1 MRSLWPTIG
10 GIALVAVTVVAGPAP
25 AAAQVQLVPALGFY
39 QPLGGWTQ
47 QEDDGTGFP
56 PLRRQLGTAIV
67 EARLSVPMSPRLAVQ
82 VGFGVTPSQVAVSTA
97 SGTVD
102 INAGVYLGSA
112 RVQYTVA
119 TFTDGPSHDRVRWDF
134 LLGLGAGVVHRAGTA
149 WENTTGVTAPSLIVE
164 GGFAVGMFRL
174 MLEDYMS
181 WAQFN
186 GGQPDQTRARMHH
199 DLVGSFGF
207 SLNLGGAK

>member
-1 MRSLWPTIG
+1 M
-10 GIALVAVTVVAGPAP
+10 VVAGPAP
-25 AAAQVQLVPALGFY
+25 VAAQVELVPAIGFY
-39 QPLGGWTQ
+39 NPIGGWRQ

-56 PLRRQLGTAIV
+56 PLRRQLGTAIF
-67 EARLSVPMSPRLAVQ
+67 ELRLSVPVSSRFALQA
-82 VGFGVTPSQVAVSTA
+82 GFGATPSQVAVSTA

-112 RVQYTVA
+112 RVQFTAA
-119 TFTDGPSHDRVRWDF
+119 TFTDGPRHDRVRWD
-134 LLGLGAGVVHRAGTA
+134 LLFGLGAAVVHRAGTA
-149 WENTTGVTAPSLIVE
+149 WENTSGVTAPALVLE

-174 MLEDYMS
+174 MLEDYVS

-186 GGQPDQTRARMHH
+186 GGQPNQTRARMHH

-207 SLNLGGAK
+207 SLKLGGGR